1 MAKSRMLRP
10 EFWTDEKVV
19 SLSPLA
25 RLLFLGM
32 WNYACDNGHLD
43 ESILQLKMR
52 VLPAESCDT
61 AELLEEVIASGMVV
75 RTNGCLKIVNLADK
89 QPLDLRF
96 LVFCEH
102 CEHDEQARYKKE
114 DKKPSRGS
122 RASVTRATPVV
133 PSSARRS
140 GDGDGDGDGDGKRV
154 RGRVRS
160 PERPLGQDWQPNDR
174 HHDYARKHNLDLDRE
189 AFRFRHHAAANDR
202 RQRDWNAAFSSW
214 LDKARDFSPQRQ
226 QSPWD
231 RAIDVT
237 GQGTPR

>member
-1 MAKSRMLRP
+1 MAKGRMLRP

-140 GDGDGDGDGDGKRV
+140 GDGDGCLLYT
-154 RGRVRS
+154 S
-160 PERPLGQDWQPNDR
+160 PSP
-174 HHDYARKHNLDLDRE
+174 
-189 AFRFRHHAAANDR
+189 
-202 RQRDWNAAFSSW
+202 RD
-214 LDKARDFSPQRQ
+214 
-226 QSPWD
+226 
-231 RAIDVT
+231 
-237 GQGTPR
+237 